1 MNNSKS
7 KTSSSLNLMKHE
19 GSLNI
24 KAPLK
29 PVTPLPQNAKLLSEF
44 SQKGF
49 MSIHNSARPSTISK
63 FVLPSSIEEY
73 LGSSRNKL
81 KKLTTKLEVLN
92 QYSSSQ
98 NFDIDLGCPATR
110 KDVQDL
116 ASWLNSMLQKALMN
130 NNNPEILYETANTIY
145 RTCFEEIIRQV
156 RVQCKERGDLIKKVW
171 EAYQQLFEHA
181 IKIMRTK
188 QEYSEKLYTT
198 NLDNVEKNFS
208 QKINE
213 LTAMN
218 TKLLEEKRK
227 LKKELKFKEDAI
239 VIKQYREEKLLKAL
253 DIFKE
258 QYGAQ
263 KEELLLVK
271 EENRINKIRI
281 ENLHNIKDKVM
292 KKYKHK
298 SPEFAKKNI
307 ESDPIM
313 NYDGTGDEQFLIRR
327 ISQYGMNYVEKFQED
342 LFQKLDFIDKETNT
356 IPKEFLSVYQ
366 NTDVI
371 ELCGESFGVKTRRK
385 RTKITLPKSSTI
397 RNNQEISQEIKRNVS
412 PKYNTNKELQE
423 FSQVNIY

>member
-1 MNNSKS
+1 
-7 KTSSSLNLMKHE
+7 
-19 GSLNI
+19 
-24 KAPLK
+24 
-29 PVTPLPQNAKLLSEF
+29 
-44 SQKGF
+44 
-49 MSIHNSARPSTISK
+49 
-63 FVLPSSIEEY
+63 
-73 LGSSRNKL
+73 
-81 KKLTTKLEVLN
+81 
-92 QYSSSQ
+92 
-98 NFDIDLGCPATR
+98 
-110 KDVQDL
+110 
-116 ASWLNSMLQKALMN
+116 
-130 NNNPEILYETANTIY
+130 
-145 RTCFEEIIRQV
+145 
-156 RVQCKERGDLIKKVW
+156 
-171 EAYQQLFEHA
+171 
-181 IKIMRTK
+181 MRTK